1 MNKNWLIFCLIK
13 KFECIRCLKKDD
25 IKIRLVIRNGQK
37 YKIRVSLNYNI
48 LKSNY

>member
-13 KFECIRCLKKDD
+13 KFECIRCLEKDD

-37 YKIRVSLNYNI
+37 YKIRVPLNYNI